1 MQDRIRDHIRSNVWG
16 LVAVFIA
23 LSGTAYATHPGGEN
37 TISSGDIIN
46 GAVRTADIRN
56 GAVNSAKVVDDS
68 LTGKDVANNSL
79 TASELATNS
88 VGSSELGPNSVNST
102 KVVND
107 SLLGFDIAHN
117 SVTGTEIDESTLSVE
132 AMGCQIGVIHGFA
145 RIMRAGS
152 IPGDFTTSGR
162 HIDRAYNCAGGEI
175 SVRRFS
181 EGLYEIRFV
190 GNPSTLPFATSTP
203 DDQDNFVTSR
213 LGDFACA
220 GDLPDRT
227 GVYCIFVRDNDG
239 DFQDGPFQILLP

>member
-145 RIMRAGS
+145 RIMRASS
-152 IPGDFTTSGR
+152 IPPQFTSSSR

-175 SVRRFS
+175 LVRRPR
-181 EGLYEIRFV
+181 EGLYSVWFT

-203 DDQDNFVTSR
+203 GDQDNFVTVHRRPGCDS
-213 LGDFACA
+213 GGGTDPA
-220 GDLPDRT
+220 
-227 GVYCIFVRDNDG
+227 GVYCVIVRDNDG
-239 DFQDGPFQILLP
+239 DLQDGPFQVLLP